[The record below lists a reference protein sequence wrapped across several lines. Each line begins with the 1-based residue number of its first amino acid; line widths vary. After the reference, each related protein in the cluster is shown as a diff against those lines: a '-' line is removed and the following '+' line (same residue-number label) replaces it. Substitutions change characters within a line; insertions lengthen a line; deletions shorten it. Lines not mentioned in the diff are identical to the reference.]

1 MKYRENRWMRVLFS
15 LLFALGL
22 LSGISFV
29 SYAHNTLNHEGDG
42 FNVWIEAY
50 SLPTHSGKYYLAGD
64 VELNSTW
71 EVSHSVEL
79 CLNGHS
85 ITYKGVAA
93 TNSGGISSVICV
105 RSGGSLTLYD
115 CGNIQHNYSIN
126 DDGLVTVLSLD
137 AGSGKGDGS
146 FTGGYI
152 TGGGGVYDS
161 NNNTSTKNNGGGVY
175 VDEGA
180 AFTMTGGNIIG
191 NKAAKGGGV
200 YVGGGT
206 FTMTGGKI
214 IHNVSDSCGGVLV
227 DKGVFKVSGNPVI
240 TDNTEGKAKDSNV
253 CVKKSSDGKNDT
265 FITISGNL
273 ADTSKM
279 GVTLINNDAAN
290 RGTRIGGV
298 FTSGGKGSSQTA
310 KNFTS
315 DDTNYKIWVNKDKNE
330 LALGKPCKVSF
341 NVNGRGTAPNSQT
354 VYEGDKVTKPADP
367 TADGW
372 TFVGWC
378 KEEAC
383 RNAWDFD
390 KDTVTGNT
398 TLYAKWT
405 KIQTITN
412 PSQDTNPAE
421 IPPAMTPPSIAT
433 APPVN
438 TKVTISKQTYK
449 VLSAQKVA
457 LTKAKNA
464 KTVTVP
470 NEIIIEGVKLK
481 VVSVSAG
488 AFSKSKAKTAVIGSN
503 INQLCAK
510 AFTKS
515 RVSSVVLKTDKL
527 TKKSTKNCMK
537 GSKIKK
543 VTFTV
548 KLGNKKKNN
557 KYVCK
562 YKKIFT
568 KKNIGVKAKVKK

>member
-1 MKYRENRWMRVLFS
+1 MKYKENRWMRLLFS

-29 SYAHNTLNHEGDG
+29 SHAHTQNHEGKV
-42 FNVWIEAY
+42 FNEWDKTDR
-50 SLPTHSGKYYLAGD
+50 LPNEGSYYLSVD
-64 VELNSTW
+64 VKLNNTW
-71 EVSHSVEL
+71 EISNSVDL
-79 CLNGHS
+79 CLNGHG
-85 ITYKGVAA
+85 ITYVGGAA
-93 TNSGGISSVICV
+93 TNSGEKASVV
-105 RSGGSLTLYD
+105 HVNSRGSLNLYD
-115 CGNIQHNYSIN
+115 CDNNKKYTYHIQNGVVTTIFPSEIQIEPVPGTIV
-126 DDGLVTVLSLD
+126 DD
-137 AGSGKGDGS
+137 

-152 TGGGGVYDS
+152 TGGKGVYDS
-161 NNNTSTKNNGGGVY
+161 NNTTSSRTNGGGVY
-175 VDEGA
+175 VGEGA
-180 AFTMTGGNIIG
+180 SFTMTGGTIIG
-191 NKAAKGGGV
+191 NIAGKGGGV
-200 YVGGGT
+200 YAGGKT

-214 IHNVSDSCGGVLV
+214 IHNGSDSCGGVLV
-227 DKGVFKVSGNPVI
+227 DKGAFKVSGSPVI
-240 TDNTEGKAKDSNV
+240 TDNTEGKAIKSNV

-290 RGTRIGGV
+290 WGTHIGGV

-310 KNFTS
+310 NNFTS
-315 DDTNYKIWVNKDKNE
+315 DDANYKIWVNKDKNE
-330 LALGKPCKVSF
+330 LAMGKPCTVSF
-341 NVNGRGTAPNSQT
+341 NANARGTTPGSQT

-372 TFVGWC
+372 TFVGWY
-378 KEEAC
+378 KEQAC
-383 RNAWDFD
+383 SNAWDFD

-398 TLYAKWT
+398 TLYARWT
-405 KIQTITN
+405 KIQ
-412 PSQDTNPAE
+412 
-421 IPPAMTPPSIAT
+421 AMTPPPVAT

-470 NEIIIEGVKLK
+470 NVIIIEGVKLK

-515 RVSSVVLKTDKL
+515 KVSSVVLKTDKL

-543 VTFTV
+543 VTFIV
-548 KLGNKKKNN
+548 NVGGKKKNN
-557 KYVCK
+557 KYAGQ

-568 KKNIGVKAKVKK
+568 KQNIGVKAKVKTAKK